1 MVATMISR
9 MIGTSVFSDGTEF
22 SVTTGEEISRGNYFS
37 RVGQIAFPR
46 GINVK
51 RGIPSGL
58 LLFYVPRFFPSSL
71 FPVTFLGPGH
81 AIESPGGTLC

>member
-1 MVATMISR
+1 MEP
-9 MIGTSVFSDGTEF
+9 TSPSANGFCQGDRGAVST
-22 SVTTGEEISRGNYFS
+22 SSIPISRGNYFS

-51 RGIPSGL
+51 RDIPSGL